1 MNQDL
6 SSTGPDL
13 FDFGSFDFGGVTYD
27 MNDVVYGVPPLEANL
42 DHDPGDLSTH
52 GVYPTLFIQ
61 HQFKFSSTQTT
72 ASVNTQDTPGYNPVS
87 NPGDDLYYMLF
98 DVDMSNLTG
107 SFGLHFDLY
116 NTSLSVT
123 TVCVTPPKPAGWKG
137 KWKPAPVCTTTPT
150 GDVDKNDFAPY
161 SHDAMMVPEPAPLL
175 LLGLGL
181 SAVYFS
187 TRRRLLVKRQD

>member
-1 MNQDL
+1 
-6 SSTGPDL
+6 
-13 FDFGSFDFGGVTYD
+13 

-42 DHDPGDLSTH
+42 EHDEGDVSPHDAGDLSKH

-61 HQFKFSSTQTT
+61 HQFNFSTTQKT

-116 NTSLSVT
+116 NTTLAVT
-123 TVCVTPPKPAGWKG
+123 TVCVTPPKPDGWKG
-137 KWKPAPVCTTTPT
+137 KWKPAPVCTTTPM
-150 GDVDKNDFAPY
+150 GDVDINDFAPY
-161 SHDAMMVPEPAPLL
+161 SHDALMVPEPAPLL

-181 SAVYFS
+181 SVVYFS
-187 TRRRLLVKRQD
+187 TRRRLLVQR